1 VSRSRRTLDILAA
14 VTGLVVLGPLLLGIA
29 LLVRLTS
36 KGPVLFRQVRLTTG
50 RCEFTIFKFRTMT
63 VTRGGPEFTVPGDSR
78 VTRLG
83 AVLRR
88 TSLDELPQLF
98 NLLRGDMTLVGP
110 RPETPALAAQYPPE
124 LQFVLHATPGLTGPA
139 QLRLRD
145 HVCFPPDV
153 REPERWYV
161 ERVVPARVAL
171 DESFLRAP
179 SLPATVRVVVQT
191 LAYVITGRA
200 PTQ

>member
-1 VSRSRRTLDILAA
+1 VA
-14 VTGLVVLGPLLLGIA
+14 GLVILGPLLLLIA

-36 KGPVLFRQVRLTTG
+36 TGPVLFRQVRLTTG
-50 RCEFTIFKFRTMT
+50 RREFTIYKFRTMA

-124 LQFVLHATPGLTGPA
+124 LQFVLDATPGLTGPA

-153 REPERWYV
+153 REPARWYV

-179 SLPATVRVVVQT
+179 SLSATARVVGQT
-191 LAYVITGRA
+191 VAYLVTGRA
-200 PTQ
+200 PTE